1 LFSPDPRLSNPQL
14 QRTPLRAPLSHK
26 PLGGGRFTEVRRL
39 ALTGSFFSLLA
50 LALGCRH
57 GGAQQSEKLPAE
69 LLVPA
74 GAREVSSRVEGGIA
88 AVKFKINAAY
98 PAADFLATTSSRLEP
113 LGWRKLPTDWLN
125 PTIPS
130 SHIRGWT
137 SFPNTRT
144 RPFMGVHQWIGDWQ
158 NMSGDVVTYSLRY
171 ASPVQDTQH
180 KVAPPTNDN
189 LEVTEMLIPA
199 TMAKSMQDDAVQ
211 RSKSRAR

>member
-1 LFSPDPRLSNPQL
+1 VVSRLPVLN
-14 QRTPLRAPLSHK
+14 
-26 PLGGGRFTEVRRL
+26 FFFVL
-39 ALTGSFFSLLA
+39 ALT
-50 LALGCRH
+50 LGCRL
-57 GGAQQSEKLPAE
+57 GGAHPPEKLPVE

-74 GAREVSSRVEGGIA
+74 GAREVESRVERGVA
-88 AVKFKINAAY
+88 AVKFKMNAAY
-98 PAADFLATTSSRLEP
+98 PAPDFLASASSRLEP
-113 LGWRKLPTDWLN
+113 LGWKKLPTDWLN

-130 SHIRGWT
+130 SHMRGWT
-137 SFPNTRT
+137 SFPDTRT

-199 TMAKSMQDDAVQ
+199 AMAKSMQDDAVQ